1 MGGRVE
7 HETQATVG
15 EDGREYIIPVTKP
28 GRAINLLK
36 QAAHDLGMNVET
48 TKEAAKSLGGSA
60 DRNVTPSYAA
70 AGTTNNTNVTNNKSV
85 NAPATINVYGSD
97 ARQTANLVKRNQE
110 QLLLRNIKSAL
121 A

>member
-1 MGGRVE
+1 MVE
-7 HETQATVG
+7 HETQATIG
-15 EDGREYIIPVTKP
+15 EDGREYVIPVTKP

-36 QAAHDLGMNVET
+36 QAAHDLGMNVQSTE
-48 TKEAAKSLGGSA
+48 EAAKSLGGSPTA
-60 DRNVTPSYAA
+60 NVTPGYAQS
-70 AGTTNNTNVTNNKSV
+70 GTTNNTNVTNNKSV

-97 ARQTANLVKRNQE
+97 AKQTAALVKRNQE